1 LALALGAGASRAAPI
16 ADRDYAPPSWPATYK
31 SHGPAVL
38 FDEAHHNFH
47 TPEAGYMP
55 FVRLITHDGYRVRVK
70 QGADRRGRSAR
81 CTHLRVG
88 ERLRATRHCAAT

>member
-1 LALALGAGASRAAPI
+1 VTRLFWATIVVLTALALALGAGVTRAAPI

-47 TPEAGYMP
+47 TAEAGCIP
-55 FVRLITHDGYRVRVK
+55 FVGLITHDGSRY
-70 QGADRRGRSAR
+70 A
-81 CTHLRVG
+81 
-88 ERLRATRHCAAT
+88 